1 VYSVLDNVCIA
12 LLIASAPTLLAFK
25 FFWQKRVPWWLVIL
39 SVVALSTAIGVV
51 HDRIGARAHFE
62 RFDAC
67 VEKTPIDYASAPGV
81 AEAVFPPSCGP
92 IFYHVATPPIYLKWI
107 PGVGLLA
114 LSLPFYG
121 LAIWLRARRSRIAA
135 A

>member
-12 LLIASAPTLLAFK
+12 VLLTSAPALLALK
-25 FFWQKRVPWWLVIL
+25 FFWQKRVPWWLVVL
-39 SVVALSTAIGVV
+39 SIVALSTAVGLV
-51 HDRIGARAHFE
+51 HDKIGARAHFE

-67 VEKTPIDYASAPGV
+67 VKDTPIDYAAKPGV
-81 AEAVFPPSCGP
+81 AVPVFPPRCGP
-92 IFYHVATPPIYLKWI
+92 MFYHVATPPIYLKWI
-107 PGVGLLA
+107 PGVSLLA

-121 LAIWLRARRSRIAA
+121 LAIWLRARRARFAA